1 MRHKGLHAEIVISVH
16 IRLFAGTNEVFDQ
29 VLQLVRLTF
38 PRIVVI
44 ESGEIEEE
52 A

>member
-1 MRHKGLHAEIVISVH
+1 MQHKGLCAEIVISVH
-16 IRLFAGTNEVFDQ
+16 ICLFAGTNEVFDR

-38 PRIVVI
+38 PCIVAI